1 MSKKDGWTK
10 EEFEQMRKEM
20 ERRYQFSDK
29 TYLEHRGWRGYVS
42 KRHNN
47 IADFDEWVG
56 IETSTG
62 RRISGDTFEEA
73 EQNFKLLVDAMIAAD
88 DDSEK
93 L

>member
-73 EQNFKLLVDAMIAAD
+73 EQNFKLLVDAMIAAEEN
-88 DDSEK
+88 SEK

>member
-29 TYLEHRGWRGYVS
+29 TYLEHRGWQGYVS

>member
-62 RRISGDTFEEA
+62 RRISGDTLEEA
-73 EQNFKLLVDAMIAAD
+73 EQNFKLLVDALIAAD

>member
-73 EQNFKLLVDAMIAAD
+73 EQNFKLLVDALIAAEE
-88 DDSEK
+88 DSEK